1 MKKLYIVTM
10 AAMLSFA
17 AITPSAFGEQA
28 SSVEVP
34 SASAEQASS
43 VNVPSAL
50 SAAFGNDGGEIS
62 SYKEYDTGV
71 NLNAQVTVVE
81 PALVAEGNS
90 KTNSLIQPFAEERR
104 VYSHTTYSIGTLQIA
119 GYGVGPI
126 NNQKFIVSV
135 AKGHTNT
142 ASSAVTVTGTLQ
154 VSGSINNNVLGLV
167 KSSLNL
173 SATGT
178 VSKYYNTTDV
188 WTGPSETSS
197 YNTRDYYGAI
207 DYDKYNIN
215 VVQRDYY
222 NHYMGTTYTGQGY
235 DTFNI
240 SVNNTLKPKNIEYSR
255 DRNI

>member
-1 MKKLYIVTM
+1 MKKKLYTVTM

-17 AITPSAFGEQA
+17 AITTSAF
-28 SSVEVP
+28 
-34 SASAEQASS
+34 AEQASS
-43 VNVPSAL
+43 VKVPSAL
-50 SAAFGNDGGEIS
+50 SAAFGNEEGEIS
-62 SYKEYDTGV
+62 NYKEYDTGV

-81 PALVAEGNS
+81 PALVAKSNSMNNS
-90 KTNSLIQPFAEERR
+90 KNNSLIQPLAEERR

-119 GYGVGPI
+119 GYSVGPI

-142 ASSAVTVTGTLQ
+142 ASSSLTVTGTLQ
-154 VSGSINNNVLGLV
+154 VSGSFNNNVLGLV

-178 VSKYYNTTDV
+178 VSKFYNTTDV
-188 WTGPSETSS
+188 WTGPSETSP

-222 NHYMGTTYTGQGY
+222 NHYLGTTYIGQGY

-255 DRNI
+255 DRNV